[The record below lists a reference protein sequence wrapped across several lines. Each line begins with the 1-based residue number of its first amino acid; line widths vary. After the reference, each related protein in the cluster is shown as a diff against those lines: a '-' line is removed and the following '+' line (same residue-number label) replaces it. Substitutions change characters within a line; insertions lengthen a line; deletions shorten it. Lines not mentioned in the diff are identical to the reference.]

1 MGLDVYVGSLTR
13 YYARDWETIVQQAAR
28 RQGIQVQVMRPNP
41 LPDEQIK
48 NPAQIRDLVI
58 EWRSKMQA
66 ELKGAELIDADLD
79 WPEQPETPYFTD
91 KPDWECFG
99 AMTLLAAYE
108 EEPKPIFGSRWP
120 KTLKDS
126 WARDPKLEARLKAPA
141 PGRYSHL
148 YGCMAWIPARIKN
161 PVTGPMPTGDPVM
174 IGSAPVL
181 LEQLELLNQQTYAG
195 GPEDLVRWSRE
206 MPDPSETRF
215 ELKAKTGLGIFLNL
229 TRLAV
234 EHHLPMLLDY

>member
-13 YYARDWETIVQQAAR
+13 YYARNWETIVQQAAR
-28 RQGIQVQVMRPNP
+28 SQGIQVQVMRPNP
-41 LPDEQIK
+41 LPDDQIK

-126 WARDPKLEARLKAPA
+126 WARDPKLEARLKA
-141 PGRYSHL
+141 
-148 YGCMAWIPARIKN
+148 
-161 PVTGPMPTGDPVM
+161 
-174 IGSAPVL
+174 
-181 LEQLELLNQQTYAG
+181 
-195 GPEDLVRWSRE
+195 
-206 MPDPSETRF
+206 
-215 ELKAKTGLGIFLNL
+215 KTGLGIFLNL